1 MRTEARPKSG
11 KNDSKK
17 KFPGGNLETGLT
29 GNSEAG
35 NSTTGSIF
43 EEPCATNFSTEVSHE
58 KKYQL
63 IAESAYF
70 RSEKRNFAPG
80 NELDDW
86 LAAEAEVAFIQKIFR
101 TTPLIQSWLG
111 AIRNRH
117 FFRQMEQVIF
127 TAPYPGRVAK
137 DTLHFGLPFW
147 FFSEG

>member
-1 MRTEARPKSG
+1 MRTVARPKSG

-29 GNSEAG
+29 GNAEAG

-70 RSEKRNFAPG
+70 RSEKRRFAPG

-86 LAAEAEVAFIQKIFR
+86 LAAETEVETRLPGIG
-101 TTPLIQSWLG
+101 SSLG
-111 AIRNRH
+111 GRH
-117 FFRQMEQVIF
+117 NADKRS
-127 TAPYPGRVAK
+127 R
-137 DTLHFGLPFW
+137 HR
-147 FFSEG
+147 